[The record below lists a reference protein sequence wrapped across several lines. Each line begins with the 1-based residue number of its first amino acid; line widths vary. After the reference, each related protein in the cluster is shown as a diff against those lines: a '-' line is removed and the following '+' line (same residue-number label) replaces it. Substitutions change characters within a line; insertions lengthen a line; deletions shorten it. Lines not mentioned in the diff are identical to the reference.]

1 MPNLA
6 YAVRHE
12 IQRVIVCRNVGGEP
26 ELVTSDK
33 EGGILVGVFAKFCL
47 RSECGRKIEFGFG
60 KLVEKVIPESKIS
73 GIVSVEFLGYHFPDG
88 CHLVQDGVD
97 VQDAAQEIPVFGL
110 VYLRLQS
117 VNADCLVGPSQ
128 FVANHL
134 GGQCLKLAAVIML
147 KVTGY

>member
-1 MPNLA
+1 M
-6 YAVRHE
+6 
-12 IQRVIVCRNVGGEP
+12 RNWSDIFITENRRM
-26 ELVTSDK
+26 LMDK
-33 EGGILVGVFAKFCL
+33 E
-47 RSECGRKIEFGFG
+47 KI
-60 KLVEKVIPESKIS
+60 
-73 GIVSVEFLGYHFPDG
+73 
-88 CHLVQDGVD
+88 
-97 VQDAAQEIPVFGL
+97 QDAAQEIPVFGL